1 MVSIVH
7 ASAPG
12 RIGTG
17 GPGRLN
23 LWGAAAFLALAA
35 LFLGFD
41 LSLHPIVLWD
51 ESRLAVNAL
60 EMSQR
65 GFSLVTTYGFQPDLW
80 NTKPPLLIWME
91 AGSIRFFGP
100 SEWAL
105 RLPSFLAALATVA
118 LVMRFS
124 WRLGR
129 SRFVAL
135 AAPSMLLLSPG
146 YFGSH
151 AGQSADYEMLLC
163 LFATAYVLLLFELIH
178 QKRPGPG
185 RVLLCGLLIAGA
197 CLTKGVAGL
206 VPGTGVFAYVFFTGR
221 WPRLFRTPWYA
232 VAGLVVGVLVGGF
245 YLLREHAA
253 PGYLK
258 AVMSNELAGR
268 YLNGMNGHIQAPYYY
283 LEYLMVFLLP
293 PSLPSPLFALG
304 PMLLLLLAAPFLRW
318 KPTTSAAFL
327 TYANFVALALLVV
340 YSVSRTKIFWYIV
353 PIYPIVSIALAILAE
368 RLLNMLPHRPGE
380 PAPIARLV
388 VAIMAIYMV
397 GDALA
402 QKFVLLPPVENTP
415 QARYGL
421 VFAQL
426 NARGLRHIRTLD
438 AGVDNSDNLVDYT
451 PQRYFYT
458 LVWRQRGLD
467 IREQDPDQPVAL
479 APGEVLVTC
488 DGRYLD
494 WVRARGPS
502 LTTVPDCLAV
512 SQGG

>member
-1 MVSIVH
+1 MH
-7 ASAPG
+7 ASASE
-12 RIGTG
+12 RIGA
-17 GPGRLN
+17 GRSARSN
-23 LWGAAAFLALAA
+23 RWGVAAFLVAAA
-35 LFLGFD
+35 LFLGAD
-41 LSLHPIVLWD
+41 LALHPIVLWD

-60 EMSQR
+60 EMSRR

-80 NTKPPLLIWME
+80 NTKPPLLIWLE
-91 AGSIRFFGP
+91 AGSIGLLGL

-129 SRFVAL
+129 SRFVAV

-151 AGQSADYEMLLC
+151 AAQSADYEMLLC
-163 LFATAYVLLLFELIH
+163 LFTTAYVLLLFELLH
-178 QKRPGPG
+178 QKRPDPG

-206 VPGTGVFAYVFFTGR
+206 VPGTGVFAYVLFTGR

-232 VAGLVVGVLVGGF
+232 LAGLIAVVLVGGF
-245 YLLREHAA
+245 YVLREHAT
-253 PGYLK
+253 PGYLS

-268 YLNGMNGHIQAPYYY
+268 YLNGMSGHVQAPYYY
-283 LEYLMVFLLP
+283 LEYLMAFLLP

-304 PMLLLLLAAPFLRW
+304 PLLLLLFAAPFLRW
-318 KPTTSAAFL
+318 KPTKSAAFL

-368 RLLNMLPHRPGE
+368 RLLNMLPHRQDQPVQT
-380 PAPIARLV
+380 ARLV
-388 VAIMAIYMV
+388 VGIVAIYMV
-397 GDALA
+397 GNALV
-402 QKFVLLPPVENTP
+402 QKIVLLPPLENTP

-426 NARGLRHIRTLD
+426 DALGLRHIRTLD
-438 AGVDNSDNLVDYT
+438 AGVDNNDNLVDYT

-458 LVWRQRGLD
+458 LVWRQRGMD

-494 WVRARGPS
+494 WVRARGAS
-502 LTTVPDCLAV
+502 LTSVPDCLAV